1 MDKTM
6 QRRFASLLLVLTQ
19 TLAVAAAKAN
29 SLTDVANQF
38 KHPQF
43 IQDNAM
49 ALKFRLALLD
59 HAAPGA
65 QVRIA
70 TYTYEF
76 GTATTALNA
85 HMCAATARGVKV
97 ELIADA
103 KSGEVL
109 GQENPYNADANVKKV
124 EQEFANLANCGVQ
137 VFIHNYNTDF
147 VTISLFNKRVPNIF
161 GPNVKNGDSV
171 NPVKAD
177 LRLKELRAR
186 LSDALHSTLEKNHLP
201 NNPANV
207 FSDIQQL
214 VLNIAQLPSDNADGA
229 ESYIDMIGKNYRS
242 ILDDPFWSQFS
253 QGNEAA
259 SVEKMKEINAAI
271 VTALAKDPVLK
282 DVRDKLRVYNR
293 LNHRK
298 LFIVQEP
305 NGDSCAIV
313 GGRNLGDSY
322 LTNGPG
328 TFRDGDVFFCSE
340 QVPTLQKFMTEA
352 NASMDSLKTDLK
364 DSAVNPPLKSVVRSI
379 RATRKIKGRAV
390 AAIAPNLLKAEDL
403 GTIDQP
409 MLLTS
414 QWSSDGADDQIRL
427 AMLKAIEREHKAI
440 YIETAYAEFNK
451 SMRDA
456 LQDALSKGVTVH
468 IVTNGLF
475 ISDGGSKLIRLWMAR
490 WNDEMG
496 AKYPHLFKIEYAPV
510 SAGHMIHFKGAAF
523 RCQEAVDK
531 SFYREYIVGSHNFHP
546 RSGYSDKEN
555 SIEWREA
562 TDTTCSDP
570 ASDLIT
576 LRAQYYQNQAKLA
589 GGAVL
594 RSYKSLYEELNE
606 VTFRFED
613 YPNVNLARAIDR
625 AMYLNGQLIEPQK
638 LNWIQDLLDQGGLRD
653 LIGILL

>member
-1 MDKTM
+1 M
-6 QRRFASLLLVLTQ
+6 QRHFASLLLVLSQALTV
-19 TLAVAAAKAN
+19 TSANASSITEVAG
-29 SLTDVANQF
+29 QF
-38 KHPQF
+38 QHPQF

-49 ALKFRLALLD
+49 GLKFRLALLD

-65 QVRIA
+65 QVRVA
-70 TYTYEF
+70 TYTYEY
-76 GTATTALNA
+76 GTATTALVA

-109 GQENPYNADANVKKV
+109 GQENPYNSDANVKKV
-124 EQEFANLANCGVQ
+124 EQEFAHLANCGVQ
-137 VFIHNYNTDF
+137 VFIHNYTTDF
-147 VTISLFNKRVPNIF
+147 VTISLLKKRVPNIF
-161 GPNVKNGDSV
+161 GPDVKSGDSV
-171 NPVKAD
+171 NPIKAD
-177 LRLKELRAR
+177 LTLKDLRTR
-186 LSDALHSTLEKNHLP
+186 LSTALHPILEKNHLP
-201 NNPANV
+201 NDPANIL
-207 FSDIQQL
+207 SQLQQL
-214 VLNIAQLPSDNADGA
+214 VLNIAQMPTDNADGA

-242 ILDDPFWSQFS
+242 ILDDGFWSQFS
-253 QGNEAA
+253 QGDEAA
-259 SVEKMKEINAAI
+259 SVEKMTEINRAI
-271 VTALAKDPVLK
+271 VTALEKDPVLK
-282 DVRDKLRVYNR
+282 NVRDKLRVYNR

-298 LFIVQEP
+298 LFLVQEP
-305 NGDSCAIV
+305 NGESCAII

-322 LTNGPG
+322 LTDGPG

-364 DSAVNPPLKSVVRSI
+364 DEAVNPPLTSAVRSI
-379 RATRKIKGRAV
+379 RATAKVKGAPVQAV
-390 AAIAPNLLKAEDL
+390 AAATLKADDL
-403 GTIDQP
+403 GAIENP
-409 MLLTS
+409 LLLTS
-414 QWSSDGADDQIRL
+414 QWSSDGANDQIRQ
-427 AMLKAIEREHKAI
+427 AMLKAIMREHKEI

-456 LQDALSKGVTVH
+456 LEDALKKGVKVH
-468 IVTNGLF
+468 VVTNGLF

-523 RCQEAVDK
+523 RCQENFDK
-531 SFYREYIVGSHNFHP
+531 TFFREYIIGSHNFHP

-555 SIEWREA
+555 SIEWRET
-562 TDTTCSDP
+562 TDANCTDPTT
-570 ASDLIT
+570 DLIT
-576 LRAQYYQNQAKLA
+576 LRTQYYQTQAKA
-589 GGAVL
+589 HGAVL
-594 RSYKSLYEELNE
+594 RDYKSLYEELNE

-638 LNWIQDLLDQGGLRD
+638 LSWIQDLLDQSGLRD